1 MATKKAVSTVKEETK
16 KEDVKKPT
24 MKYRLEME
32 DGTIIEG
39 ATSLRKFQPNI
50 KNQVINSGYQ
60 VKINDGVFGGNIM
73 IIDYTHQERM

>member
-1 MATKKAVSTVKEETK
+1 MVTKKVITKEETK

-39 ATSLRKFQPNI
+39 STSLRKFQPNQ

-60 VKINDGVFGGNIM
+60 VKVSDGIFGGNIM
-73 IIDYTHQERM
+73 IIDYTRQERM